1 MKKLVTLLAL
11 LLVMGCGKQ
20 DSAEPETTST
30 PTAGEQ
36 GASSAVE
43 PQQPPEPTLADKVLG
58 SYTHA
63 TEDFTMNYE
72 FLDNGA
78 IEFSS
83 EGFGGLSGLWS
94 IENGEVVTEDST
106 VMFSVKQF
114 FRIEANGD
122 LTSVAT
128 AVGESAK
135 RQEKPSEEQFTW
147 KRTQPSVS
155 PKAQA
160 VANARLAAYVDRK
173 IRLRALKP
181 TGPLG
186 AADLA
191 RVKSF
196 SSEKYEKD
204 EPFYFAPEHSKMP
217 YVNDLTLLAGLTKLE
232 KLILPGNKIT
242 KLDPLAGLTEL
253 RELDL
258 RRNRFVD
265 LTPLTGLKKLQDLKL
280 HSNYLSDAE
289 VEKLQKALPNCKIG
303 HSSL

>member
-1 MKKLVTLLAL
+1 MKRVVILLVL

-20 DSAEPETTST
+20 DSVEPETTSA
-30 PTAGEQ
+30 PTTGGQ
-36 GASSAVE
+36 GTSSVAE
-43 PQQPPEPTLADKVLG
+43 PQQPSEPTLEDKLMG
-58 SYTHA
+58 LYTHVA
-63 TEDFTMNYE
+63 ENFTVDYE

-78 IEFSS
+78 IESGGFS
-83 EGFGGLSGLWS
+83 GMWS
-94 IENGEVVTEDST
+94 IENGEVVTVDRLQL
-106 VMFSVKQF
+106 KRF

-122 LTSVAT
+122 LLNVAAT
-128 AVGESAK
+128 FGADAN
-135 RQEKPSEEQFTW
+135 REEIPPEDQFTW
-147 KRTQPSVS
+147 KRTKSSVS

-160 VANARLAAYVDRK
+160 ATRAMMVAYVDRK

-186 AADLA
+186 AADLS

-204 EPFYFAPEHSKMP
+204 EPFYFAPQHSKMP

-232 KLILPGNKIT
+232 KLILPGNRIT
-242 KLDPLAGLTEL
+242 KLDSLAGLTEL

-258 RRNRFVD
+258 RRNRITD
-265 LTPLTGLKKLQDLKL
+265 LAPLAGLKKLEDLKL

-289 VEKLQKALPNCKIG
+289 VERLQKALPNCKIENF
-303 HSSL
+303 SL

>member
-1 MKKLVTLLAL
+1 
-11 LLVMGCGKQ
+11 MGCGKQ
-20 DSAEPETTST
+20 DSTEPETTST

-78 IEFSS
+78 IEFSG
-83 EGFGGLSGLWS
+83 EGFGGVSGLWS
-94 IENGEVVTEDST
+94 IENGEVVTEDPT

-122 LTSVAT
+122 LTSVA
-128 AVGESAK
+128 AAFGESAK
-135 RQEKPSEEQFTW
+135 RQEKPSEEQYTW

-160 VANARLAAYVDRK
+160 VAKARLATYVDRK

-204 EPFYFAPEHSKMP
+204 ETFYFAPEHSKMP

-258 RRNRFVD
+258 RRNRFID
-265 LTPLTGLKKLQDLKL
+265 FTPLTGLKKLQDLKL

-289 VEKLQKALPNCKIG
+289 VEKLQKALPNCKIR

>member
-1 MKKLVTLLAL
+1 MKGFVILLAL

-20 DSAEPETTST
+20 DSAGPET
-30 PTAGEQ
+30 TAGEQ
-36 GASSAVE
+36 DANSAAD
-43 PQQPPEPTLADKVLG
+43 PQQSSEPTLADKVMG
-58 SYTHA
+58 SYTRV
-63 TEDFTMNYE
+63 TKDFTINYE

-78 IEFSS
+78 IES
-83 EGFGGLSGLWS
+83 GGVSGIWS
-94 IENGEVVTEDST
+94 IENGEVVTVDRLQ
-106 VMFSVKQF
+106 MKRF

-122 LTSVAT
+122 LYNVA
-128 AVGESAK
+128 AAFGEDAN
-135 RQEKPSEEQFTW
+135 RRELPPEEQVTW
-147 KRTQPSVS
+147 KRTKSSVA
-155 PKAQA
+155 PKVQA
-160 VANARLAAYVDRK
+160 AARARMVAYVDRK

-186 AADLA
+186 ATDLA

-242 KLDPLAGLTEL
+242 KLDSLAGLTEL
-253 RELDL
+253 RQLDL
-258 RRNRFVD
+258 RRNRIID
-265 LTPLTGLKKLQDLKL
+265 LTPLAGLKKLEDLKL
-280 HSNYLSDAE
+280 TFNYISDAE
-289 VEKLQKALPNCKIG
+289 IEKLRKALPNCKIG